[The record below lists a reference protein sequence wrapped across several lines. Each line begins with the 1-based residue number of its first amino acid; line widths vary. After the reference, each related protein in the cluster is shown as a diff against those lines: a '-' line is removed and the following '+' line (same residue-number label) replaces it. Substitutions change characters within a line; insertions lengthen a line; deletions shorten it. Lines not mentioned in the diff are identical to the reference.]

1 MYIMIESIDKST
13 RYILKYKPFTYL
25 IATFMAFYMAEI
37 YPKSNTPLPKIFGIM
52 FQNQLTR
59 LIMLISIIYV
69 SQYNY
74 YLASMMAII
83 LVSSYMLSDDFVNVP
98 LEGFTSKN
106 SNSDTKENFDDDSGL
121 NSIEIDDK
129 DNNTNE
135 NANNNTNETVN
146 ENNDDVKEEYDDTD
160 YEETE
165 FIDLDDKIDD
175 NKNKIKQKYQKFAL
189 LKNNNREAK
198 TINEC
203 INLISTLPSDGD
215 DTYKIFLQNVSAQRK
230 AYLDMIKHKTNTDDI
245 EAAKKQYR
253 KMLQYLTEEFLDSI
267 ADYDDE
273 EYDDEE
279 YNNA

>member
-1 MYIMIESIDKST
+1 MIESIEKTT

-37 YPKSNTPLPKIFGIM
+37 YPQSNTPLPKILGLM
-52 FQNQLTR
+52 FQNQLMR
-59 LIMLISIIYV
+59 LIVLIAIIYI

-74 YLASMMAII
+74 YLSSMIAII
-83 LVSSYMLSDDFVNVP
+83 LVSSYMLTDDFVDIP
-98 LEGFTSKN
+98 LEGFTSGSNNNAEDNKSNDN
-106 SNSDTKENFDDDSGL
+106 SNNDNSNNANNNSV
-121 NSIEIDDK
+121 NSIEID
-129 DNNTNE
+129 NTNDDS
-135 NANNNTNETVN
+135 NK
-146 ENNDDVKEEYDDTD
+146 NDDKNDVKEEYDDID

-175 NKNKIKQKYQKFAL
+175 DKDRIKQKYQKFAL

-198 TINEC
+198 SITEC

-215 DTYKIFLQNVSAQRK
+215 DTYKVFLQNVAAQRK
-230 AYLDMIKHKTNTDDI
+230 AYLDMIKHKTNPDDI

-273 EYDDEE
+273 EYNDE
-279 YNNA
+279 YNDE